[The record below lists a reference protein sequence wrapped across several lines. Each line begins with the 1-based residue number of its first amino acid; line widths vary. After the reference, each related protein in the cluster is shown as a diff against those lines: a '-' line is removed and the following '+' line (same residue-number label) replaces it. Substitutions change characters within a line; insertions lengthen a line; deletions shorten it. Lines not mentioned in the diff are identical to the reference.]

1 MVRPSECV
9 KDRHAPDCLPLLPF
23 LNFRKH
29 CINRTTAGKPS
40 QQKGGRVCV
49 TEAAGTM
56 TKYCIC
62 THTVYLWLQ
71 PKNKNNNRSKKTECD
86 DNGTFWWL
94 SINQWQWRNH
104 SNSYK
109 YILYKPLRPLLVCD
123 EISGC
128 LWYVLR
134 QSQSPLWSDNEC
146 SIMCFVLVKRGAAAH
161 SGGVWLHG
169 FLFVEHCLENSAA
182 AKILYTQSQQRWLWT
197 LVTKSTRLF
206 TLQSKV
212 LED

>member
-1 MVRPSECV
+1 MLRTVSLFYLFKILESTALTGQQQENLASRKEGECV
-9 KDRHAPDCLPLLPF
+9 SRRLLGRWQSTVYAHTLF
-23 LNFRKH
+23 IYGCNLKTK
-29 CINRTTAGKPS
+29 TT
-40 QQKGGRVCV
+40 
-49 TEAAGTM
+49 TEA
-56 TKYCIC
+56 
-62 THTVYLWLQ
+62 
-71 PKNKNNNRSKKTECD
+71 KTECD